1 MPGFPF
7 PGRPGGEHDEPLLDM
22 IIARRALPP
31 DAPQAMHDLTRML
44 AALAGPAEPGE
55 LAGEAAV
62 RAAFSRAAS
71 PAGVSSAAR
80 RPVRH
85 RRTRRSRERSRSRVR
100 LATVMVV
107 AAAGLGSV
115 LAAYIDVLPSPIQQL
130 AHVAVAAPAPHRLQ
144 LAPARHAGDGA
155 ARAPQGAALQPA
167 GPAPHH
173 TASAAAGPSQGTTP
187 TPRYRPLF
195 SPSGHRPTYPAC
207 SPGPGHSPHQP
218 PKGSPGSS
226 LPPSWYQTVPCTVI
240 PTGPAEPAHA
250 EPLRALTRPRPD
262 HPGCI
267 RGGVIPHRVHDAV
280 YTANTHIGR

>member
-1 MPGFPF
+1 MPGFLF

-130 AHVAVAAPAPHRLQ
+130 AHVAVAAPAPAPHRSSSRQAATLGTARP
-144 LAPARHAGDGA
+144 APRKVQ
-155 ARAPQGAALQPA
+155 PSSQPA
-167 GPAPHH
+167 PAPHH
-173 TASAAAGPSQGTTP
+173 TASAAAGPSQGPIQTP
-187 TPRYRPLF
+187 HYRPLF
-195 SPSGHRPTYPAC
+195 PPSGDRPAYPAC
-207 SPGPGHSPHQP
+207 SPDPGHSPQQP

-226 LPPSWYQTVPCTVI
+226 LPPSWYQTVPCTAI
-240 PTGPAEPAHA
+240 PTGPASQPTLS
-250 EPLRALTRPRPD
+250 PYMP
-262 HPGCI
+262 
-267 RGGVIPHRVHDAV
+267 
-280 YTANTHIGR
+280 